1 MPRYFFRLSSSDLV
15 PEDGEELPNR
25 KAAAEE
31 AKAVARDMAKNQRLS
46 KIEGKSV
53 IVSDKTGAVVFR
65 APLPM
70 PRRA

>member
-15 PEDGEELPNR
+15 PEDGEELPNG